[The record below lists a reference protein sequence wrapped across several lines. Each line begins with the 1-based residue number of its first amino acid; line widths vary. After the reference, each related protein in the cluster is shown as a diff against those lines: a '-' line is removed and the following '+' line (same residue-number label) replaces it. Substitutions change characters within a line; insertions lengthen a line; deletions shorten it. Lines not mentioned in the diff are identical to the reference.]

1 MGSELISTTTAYPKT
16 YKPLLNYKLLPQADH
31 FLYLYLWARLLHT
44 LEYMLL
50 AEATHSLF
58 HRRATR
64 PVYCTKTNEH
74 NYYIPKNILS
84 SQGICHYL

>member
-16 YKPLLNYKLLPQADH
+16 YKPFLIYKLLPQADH

-50 AEATHSLF
+50 AEATHSLS
-58 HRRATR
+58 
-64 PVYCTKTNEH
+64 
-74 NYYIPKNILS
+74 S
-84 SQGICHYL
+84 SQSNSPCLLHQN